1 MAHDRCL
8 ACGTELGGASR
19 CPNCARPKPMLLLDL
34 QASAVSSGPRAQVVE
49 RARPRRV
56 GVVALVGVLVLAAVI
71 VGVARFHGDGDG
83 AGVATPDTSVPTS
96 ATTSLAPTTTP
107 VVSSAP
113 SIITR
118 PPTTTPTTASV
129 AYVNGRM
136 GAVFGEKVA
145 FRLYA
150 FDATTLRGYVDTAT
164 GQLVNAA
171 MTVPGDQVFSG
182 SETRLFVFNS
192 RTQTLSTID
201 RNLRE
206 PPTVIAREVTW
217 AFPSTN
223 GKLWAVVERSDA
235 NNVTH
240 VLEFAIDGTKS
251 SELTIPAP
259 FAVRGS
265 LGGAIVTTA
274 AGQIF
279 LHDAKTARVT
289 QYAVGDLM
297 AINGSRVAWLGC
309 DAAPSCHV
317 YIGDATRSRLAT
329 VGISTLQPEAYW
341 VLSLSP
347 TGDAAVVPPGAKPGF
362 RLLNF
367 ATGLDL
373 ALTAGDD
380 NLTWSPD
387 GKWLF
392 NTNSSPPQAID
403 VPGGR
408 AVDISLSG
416 PDRSPFRVVPL

>member
-1 MAHDRCL
+1 
-8 ACGTELGGASR
+8 
-19 CPNCARPKPMLLLDL
+19 MLLLDL
-34 QASAVSSGPRAQVVE
+34 QATAVPSGPRAQVVARE
-49 RARPRRV
+49 RPRRV
-56 GVVALVGVLVLAAVI
+56 GVVVLVGVLVLATVI
-71 VGVARFHGDGDG
+71 GGVARFAGGDGGDP
-83 AGVATPDTSVPTS
+83 VSTPETSVPTS
-96 ATTSLAPTTTP
+96 ATTTLAPTTNP
-107 VVSSAP
+107 VASSA
-113 SIITR
+113 SITTR
-118 PPTTTPTTASV
+118 PPTTPPTTASV

-171 MTVPGDQVFSG
+171 STVPGDQVFAG
-182 SETRLFVFNS
+182 SESRLFVFNS

-206 PPTVIAREVTW
+206 APTTIARNVTS
-217 AFPSTN
+217 AFPSTT
-223 GKLWAVVERSDA
+223 GKLWAVVDRSDST
-235 NNVTH
+235 NVSH
-240 VLEFAIDGTKS
+240 VLEFAADGTKS
-251 SELTIPAP
+251 SELAIQAP
-259 FAVRGS
+259 FSVRGS
-265 LGGAIVTTA
+265 LGGAIVTAA

-279 LHDAKTARVT
+279 LHDPKTARVSS
-289 QYAVGDLM
+289 YAVGDLM
-297 AINGSRVAWLGC
+297 AINGNRVAWLGC
-309 DAAPSCHV
+309 DAMPSCHV
-317 YIGDATRSRLAT
+317 YIGDATRPRLAT
-329 VGISTLQPEAYW
+329 IGLSTLPPEAYW

-347 TGDAAVVPPGAKPGF
+347 TGDAAVVPPTGKPGF

-380 NLTWSPD
+380 NLSWSPD

-392 NTNSSPPQAID
+392 NTNSTPPQAID

-408 AVDISLSG
+408 AVDILLSG

>member
-1 MAHDRCL
+1 MTHDRCL

-49 RARPRRV
+49 RERPRRI
-56 GVVALVGVLVLAAVI
+56 GAVVLVGVLVLAAVI
-71 VGVARFHGDGDG
+71 GGVAHFAGTDGDP
-83 AGVATPDTSVPTS
+83 VSTPDTSVPTS
-96 ATTSLAPTTTP
+96 ESTTLAPTTTP
-107 VVSSAP
+107 VASSAS
-113 SIITR
+113 SITTR
-118 PPTTTPTTASV
+118 PPTTTASV
-129 AYVNGRM
+129 AYVNGRP
-136 GAVFGEKVA
+136 GAVFGEKVP

-150 FDATTLRGYVDTAT
+150 FDATTLRGYVETAT

-171 MTVPGDQVFSG
+171 TTVPGDQVFAG
-182 SETRLFVFNS
+182 SESRLFVFNS

-206 PPTVIAREVTW
+206 APTTIAREVTS
-217 AFPSTN
+217 AFPSTT
-223 GKLWAVVERSDA
+223 GKLWAVVDRSDSIT
-235 NNVTH
+235 VSH
-240 VLEFAIDGTKS
+240 VLEFAADGTKS
-251 SELTIPAP
+251 SELSIQAP
-259 FAVRGS
+259 FSVRGS
-265 LGGAIVTTA
+265 LGGSIVSSA

-279 LHDAKTARVT
+279 LHDPKTARVST
-289 QYAVGDLM
+289 YAVGDLM

-309 DAAPSCHV
+309 DALPSCHV
-317 YIGDATRSRLAT
+317 YIGDPTRPRLAT
-329 VGISTLQPEAYW
+329 VGIPTPLPEAYS

-347 TGDAAVVPPGAKPGF
+347 TGDAAVVPPGGKPGF

-380 NLTWSPD
+380 NLSWSPD

-408 AVDISLSG
+408 AVDILLSG
-416 PDRSPFRVVPL
+416 PDRSPFRIVPL

>member
-1 MAHDRCL
+1 MTHDRCL
-8 ACGTELGGASR
+8 ACGSELSGAAR
-19 CPNCARPKPMLLLDL
+19 CPNCARPTPMLLLDL
-34 QASAVSSGPRAQVVE
+34 QSSAVPTGPRPQVVQQE
-49 RARPRRV
+49 RPRRV
-56 GVVALVGVLVLAAVI
+56 GVVALVGVLALAAVI
-71 VGVARFHGDGDG
+71 VGVAQFAGG
-83 AGVATPDTSVPTS
+83 ASN
-96 ATTSLAPTTTP
+96 PTTTP
-107 VVSSAP
+107 DTTVPTTATTTLAP
-113 SIITR
+113 STTAVASTAASTTTV
-118 PPTTTPTTASV
+118 PTTTRSTTPTI
-129 AYVNGRM
+129 AYVNGRV
-136 GAVFGEKVA
+136 GAVFGEKVG

-150 FDATTLRGYVDTAT
+150 FDATTLRGYVDTST

-171 MTVPGDQVFSG
+171 ATVPGDQVFAG
-182 SETRLFVFNS
+182 SETRVYVFNS
-192 RTQTLSTID
+192 RTRILSSID

-206 PPTVIAREVTW
+206 SAVTISRDVTW
-217 AFPSTN
+217 AFPSAH
-223 GKLWAVVERSDA
+223 GKLWAVVDRSDS

-240 VLEFAIDGTKS
+240 VLEFNADGTKT
-251 SELTIPAP
+251 SELTIQAP

-265 LGGAIVTTA
+265 LGGSIVTAA

-279 LHDAKTARVT
+279 LHDPKNGRVNF
-289 QYAVGDLM
+289 YAVGDLM

-317 YIGDATRSRLAT
+317 YIGDATRPRLTT
-329 VGISTLQPEAYW
+329 VAMSTLQPEAYW

-367 ATGLDL
+367 STGLDL
-373 ALTAGDD
+373 ALTSGDD
-380 NLTWSPD
+380 NLAWSPD

-408 AVDISLSG
+408 AVDLSLSG

>member
-8 ACGTELGGASR
+8 ACGAELSGALR

-34 QASAVSSGPRAQVVE
+34 QASAVSNGPRPQVVE
-49 RARPRRV
+49 RERPRRP
-56 GVVALVGVLVLAAVI
+56 GVVALVGVIVVAAVMI
-71 VGVARFHGDGDG
+71 GGVARFSGDDG
-83 AGVATPDTSVPTS
+83 GGVSVPETSVPTS
-96 ATTSLAPTTTP
+96 SSVTLVPTTTT
-107 VVSSAP
+107 VVSSVP
-113 SIITR
+113 SVSTR
-118 PPTTTPTTASV
+118 PPTSPSTTSST

-164 GQLVNAA
+164 GQLVTAVSN
-171 MTVPGDQVFSG
+171 VPGDQVFAG
-182 SETRLFVFNS
+182 TETRVFVLDS

-206 PPTVIAREVTW
+206 APATIARDVVG

-223 GKLWAVVERSDA
+223 GKLWAVVDRREPT
-235 NNVTH
+235 NVSH
-240 VLEFAIDGTKS
+240 VLEFATDGTKS
-251 SELTIPAP
+251 AELTIQAP
-259 FAVRGS
+259 FVVRGS
-265 LGGAIVTTA
+265 LGGAIVTSA

-279 LHDAKTARVT
+279 LHDPKTARAS

-297 AINGSRVAWLGC
+297 AINGSRAAWLGC

-317 YIGDATRSRLAT
+317 YIGDATRPRLAT
-329 VGISTLQPEAYW
+329 VSISTLQPEAYW

-347 TGDAAVVPPGAKPGF
+347 TGDAAVVPPGGRSGF

-380 NLTWSPD
+380 NVAWSPD

-392 NTNSSPPQAID
+392 NANSSPPQAID

-416 PDRSPFRVVPL
+416 PDRAPIRVVPL

>member
-1 MAHDRCL
+1 
-8 ACGTELGGASR
+8 
-19 CPNCARPKPMLLLDL
+19 MLLLDL
-34 QASAVSSGPRAQVVE
+34 QSSAVPTGPRAQVVE
-49 RARPRRV
+49 RRRPRRV
-56 GVVALVGVLVLAAVI
+56 GIVALVGVVVLAAVI
-71 VGVARFHGDGDG
+71 GGVARFAGGENGD
-83 AGVATPDTSVPTS
+83 VATPDTSVPTTG
-96 ATTSLAPTTTP
+96 TTTVPPTT
-107 VVSSAP
+107 VAVASSAS
-113 SIITR
+113 SITSR
-118 PPTTTPTTASV
+118 PPTTPPTTAAV
-129 AYVNGRM
+129 AYVNGRV

-171 MTVPGDQVFSG
+171 ATVPGDQVFGG

-201 RNLRE
+201 RDLRE
-206 PPTVIAREVTW
+206 APSPIAREVMW
-217 AFPSTN
+217 VFPSTN
-223 GKLWAVVERSDA
+223 GKLWAVVDRADSGSA
-235 NNVTH
+235 TH
-240 VLEFAIDGTKS
+240 VLEFAIDGSKS
-251 SELTIPAP
+251 SELTIASP

-265 LGGAIVTTA
+265 LGGAIVTDA

-279 LHDAKTARVT
+279 LHDPKTSRVT
-289 QYAVGDLM
+289 PYAVGDLM
-297 AINGSRVAWLGC
+297 AINGNRVAWLGC

-317 YIGDATRSRLAT
+317 YIGDATRPRLAT
-329 VGISTLQPEAYW
+329 VGISTLQPEAYG

-347 TGDAAVVPPGAKPGF
+347 TGDAAVVPPGGKLGF

-380 NLTWSPD
+380 NLSWSPD

-408 AVDISLSG
+408 AVDIALTG
-416 PDRSPFRVVPL
+416 PDRSPFRIVPL